1 MKLIKLLPILI
12 IIFLQACRVD
22 APHSKY
28 TNVVIPVAER
38 SVPENGLINI
48 PLTIFARATADN
60 GCWSN
65 INFRLEERSDR
76 EYDLFALA
84 DFETFGE
91 CPAIVVSG
99 DTTLTIT
106 FTEPH
111 NYIIRVWMSSTKY
124 ELDTIKVK
132 ETLQER

>member
-1 MKLIKLLPILI
+1 MKLIKLLPLLI

-22 APHSKY
+22 PPHSKFS
-28 TNVVIPVAER
+28 NLVIAVAER
-38 SVPENGLINI
+38 SVPENGLVDT

-65 INFRLEERSDR
+65 INFRLEERNDR

-91 CPAIVVSG
+91 CPDVVVSG
-99 DTTLTIT
+99 DTVLTIT
-106 FTEPH
+106 FPEPH
-111 NYIIRVWMSSTKY
+111 DYIIRVWMSSSKY
-124 ELDTIKVK
+124 ELDTIKVR
-132 ETLQER
+132 ETMQGR